1 MAILGNIR
9 KRSGLAVIFVGVA
22 IFAFVLGD
30 IGKSTLRNDVNV
42 GEVAG
47 ETITYK
53 DFEKK
58 VEENVVFAKQSAKKD
73 NLSSEEIFSVRQN
86 TWTQVLNELI
96 MAKQYEELGLSISED
111 EMTDLVQGNNPHRF
125 IVQNFTDPQTGTF
138 NRETLLNFLQTLD
151 QREPD
156 VKAQVENLF
165 KYIKDDRL
173 QQKYNSLVS
182 KAYYMPKALLQKDDQ
197 LKNVKVT
204 FRAVAQNFN
213 MISDS
218 LAKITDKDYEA
229 YYAKNKPAF
238 EQSESRDIDYVVFD
252 VLPSTEDRSR
262 LLKEMGELY
271 TEFGSA
277 NDVPSFVNFS
287 SDDRYDSSFK
297 KKGSLPISLDS
308 IMFNSPIGTVTG
320 PVVENEMI
328 YIARLMDIQTRP
340 DSLKASHILI
350 SYDGAFNAESKLT
363 KDQAKKIAD
372 SIYTALRGDKKK
384 FEDLAAKYSKD
395 PSVGTNKGDLGWFAD
410 GNMVYPFNKAVLL
423 ANTGDITRAESQ
435 FGFHIINVTGKT
447 KAIQK
452 IRVAIVNRAITP
464 STKTLQSVYS
474 IASTFAGSNR
484 TIESFNKAVVD
495 QGLNKRTK
503 EYMGPLDQGLPGMET
518 SRELVRWAYNPEAKV
533 GDISDAK
540 EFENKFVVAALT
552 KIRTKGIPKLEEIK
566 STIEAAVKKEK
577 KLDLIAEKIT
587 ALKASNLSE
596 LAHSLNARVDTLRD
610 ITFYSYNLPGF
621 GREPNAIGSVFALNR
636 NEISKPLKGTNYV
649 FVVQVDNFSD
659 APAKSDYSME
669 RMQMENNF
677 QARATSTLSRAL
689 EKLANVED
697 NRVSF
702 Y

>member
-138 NRETLLNFLQTLD
+138 NRETLINFLQTLD

-156 VKAQVENLF
+156 VRAQVENLF

-204 FRAVAQNFN
+204 FRTVAQNFN

-297 KKGSLPISLDS
+297 KKGSLPISFDS